1 MALAEAHGVSVDAL
15 VEVKSP
21 LAEVESDTPPDPLE
35 EEVKS
40 KGALAKDKNKVK
52 SKNVP
57 DLCKSE
63 FKSMSAPPPY
73 DRPWIRNVMAKMHT
87 EYADTALVDEEVHEH
102 LLSEEDMR
110 PELPHED
117 PCEKESMQFLLDSF
131 KDPDASPFSCIP
143 IEYVSTMVNATGQNV
158 ELLDEL
164 CQGCM
169 DGSIVTHEDIVKV

>member
-1 MALAEAHGVSVDAL
+1 VALAEDHDVSVDAL
-15 VEVKSP
+15 VEVESL
-21 LAEVESDTPPDPLE
+21 LAGVESDSAPGPLE

-40 KGALAKDKNKVK
+40 KGAPNKDKNKVK

-57 DLCKSE
+57 DLRKSE

-73 DRPWIRNVMAKMHT
+73 DRPWVRHVMAKTHT
-87 EYADTALVDEEVHEH
+87 EYVNTALMDEEVDEH
-102 LLSEEDMR
+102 LLSEEDIP
-110 PELPHED
+110 PELPHDD
-117 PCEKESMQFLLDSF
+117 PREKESMQFLLDYF

-164 CQGCM
+164 RQGCM

>member
-1 MALAEAHGVSVDAL
+1 MALAEDHGVSVDGL
-15 VEVKSP
+15 VEVESL
-21 LAEVESDTPPDPLE
+21 LAGVESDSAPGPLE

-40 KGALAKDKNKVK
+40 KGAPNKDKNKVK

-57 DLCKSE
+57 DLRKSE

-73 DRPWIRNVMAKMHT
+73 DRPWIRNVMAKTNT

-110 PELPHED
+110 PELPHGD
-117 PCEKESMQFLLDSF
+117 PCEKESMQFLLDYF

-158 ELLDEL
+158 KLLDQL
-164 CQGCM
+164 CQGCT
-169 DGSIVTHEDIVKV
+169 D